1 MRPQQADR
9 DRLDE
14 AIDLV
19 AARMTHVDDDAALAS
34 RIVAALPER
43 PAWSL
48 HWLMPRLAITAALAL
63 ATAFV
68 VLRSFDDRSATV
80 LQTENAPA
88 PVVAPAPVAQRAVVE
103 APPIVPR
110 GIGRPASNAPRT
122 AEDLDRPDHDFSLP
136 AIAAVAALNVDT
148 LMPASLPEDEPL
160 TVAPL
165 TIADLPLGGESF
177 PR

>member
-1 MRPQQADR
+1 MTPQNLDR

-19 AARMTHVDDDAALAS
+19 TTRMTHVDEDAALVS
-34 RIVAALPER
+34 RIIEALPER

-48 HWLMPRLAITAALAL
+48 QWLMPRLAITAVLGLAAAL
-63 ATAFV
+63 V
-68 VLRSFDDRSATV
+68 VLRSFDDRSTSV

-88 PVVAPAPVAQRAVVE
+88 PVSAPAPVVERTAVEPPLIVRRRIVE
-103 APPIVPR
+103 S
-110 GIGRPASNAPRT
+110 ASSAPRT
-122 AEDLDRPDHDFSLP
+122 AADLDRPDHDYSLP
-136 AIAAVAALNVDT
+136 AIAEVAALNVDA